1 MTNARRNL
9 KSVLV
14 SLATAEQTFSQSR
27 PQLGKRIQDMLFN
40 GAIAIVLIVAAVVIL
55 LPMFIVLLLSFDSRE
70 QLGAL
75 PPPGFSLHWYYR
87 FFTSSFYLESLGIS
101 LKISVLAVSFS
112 TVAATSAA
120 VFLHRAR
127 FVGRDTLLAIFMA
140 PLIVPAVVIGFS
152 LVYLSSCFPLLIGS
166 VMFLS
171 TMGVYDGFLRLL
183 AGYVLITL
191 PYCIRTTL
199 AGLYGIPPTFSE
211 AALSLGANERQ
222 TFWAVT
228 FPLARRGIIAG
239 MIFALAMSL
248 DDVSVSIFLVTPPH
262 YTLPVAI
269 LSQMRANFDLT
280 IAAVGTLFMV
290 FSGLLVWSLDR
301 FVGMDQLFGRGIY
314 RSG

>member
-152 LVYLSSCFPLLIGS
+152 LV
-166 VMFLS
+166 MFLS